1 MSTGC
6 EFYGDALVELA
17 RGELEPGRAERV
29 EAHLE
34 TCDAC
39 RAELAG
45 VRAVRESPAPVPEG
59 LDARLRAAVAERL
72 DSGARGAERSTGST
86 PRPVAGSRPR
96 SPWQGWRIWALPAA
110 AAAALT
116 LWVGGALVL
125 PSDGGGPTETTALTA
140 EYDPYGVWPTADG
153 VVAGDVVLSELT
165 VEELEA
171 LLEEMQ

>member
-17 RGELEPGRAERV
+17 RGELEPGRVERL

-39 RAELAG
+39 RAELA
-45 VRAVRESPAPVPEG
+45 VIRAVRQSPARVPQG
-59 LDARLRAAVAERL
+59 LDARIRAAVADRVAV
-72 DSGARGAERSTGST
+72 GPAGST
-86 PRPVAGSRPR
+86 EPTQRPVAGSRSR

-125 PSDGGGPTETTALTA
+125 PSDGNGPEGTTTELPA
-140 EYDPYGVWPTADG
+140 EYDAYGVWPEADG